1 MNSVFFGNEGMTSTT
16 ANFYANIAKELQ
28 EAAAERLNS
37 VKFFNTSVAV
47 IGSSEKQLMSIG
59 TKDLGFINLSLEE
72 LASLNAFCAWVREA
86 IKAKEKMQTKVNDR
100 NIRDWATDNDIVYP
114 ECVRSPKDPTLVT
127 EQDIINS
134 WSADKR
140 NKYLKL
146 EAFAATYGKYIHPN
160 GNYSTARKEA
170 HNAINTPITKQ
181 GSGRDTILY
190 YYEPSV
196 SIQDVDSVFLQL
208 QNQYREYE
216 KQLNQMK
223 AELKEECNVRNTMAF
238 TDYQKEYSDWEVA
251 YSKYTSDLAKVQN
264 KFADWK
270 RCELEK
276 IANLKIVIPND
287 LKPVFKIILEATSK

>member
-1 MNSVFFGNEGMTSTT
+1 MNTVFFGNEGMTSTT

-28 EAAAERLNS
+28 EAATERLNS

-59 TKDLGFINLSLEE
+59 TTDLGFINLNLEE
-72 LASLNAFCAWVREA
+72 LSSLNAFCAWVREA
-86 IKAKEKMQTKVNDR
+86 IKTKELMQTKIKEMD
-100 NIRDWATDNDIVYP
+100 IQEWATNNGVTYPVYS
-114 ECVRSPKDPTLVT
+114 ESPKDPIFIT
-127 EQDIINS
+127 EQDVMNS
-134 WSADKR
+134 WSIDKR

-170 HNAINTPITKQ
+170 HNAVNTPITKY

-190 YYEPSV
+190 YHEPSV
-196 SIQDVDSVFLQL
+196 SIQDVDKVFLQL

-223 AELKEECNVRNTMAF
+223 AELKEERNAHNNMAVAN
-238 TDYQKEYSDWEVA
+238 YQKEYSDWEVG
-251 YSKYTSDLAKVQN
+251 YTKYTSDLAKIQN
-264 KFADWK
+264 EFADWK
-270 RCELEK
+270 ICELEK

-287 LKPVFKIILEATSK
+287 LKSIFKIITNAISK